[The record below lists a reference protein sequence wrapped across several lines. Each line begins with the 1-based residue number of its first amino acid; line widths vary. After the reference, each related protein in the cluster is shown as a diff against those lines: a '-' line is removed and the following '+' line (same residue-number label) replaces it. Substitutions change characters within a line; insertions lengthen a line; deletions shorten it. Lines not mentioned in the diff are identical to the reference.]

1 MGTDGANG
9 SQTARR
15 QGKVAR
21 LIDDYGLDGLGD
33 ELEEF
38 WTAEGDERKSLR
50 DLADYVNLR
59 LLEASMSTAGMQ
71 PVQGEAENIYE
82 ILAGEEASDADRI
95 RVRRRLEREGI
106 DVDSLTQDFL
116 TYQAVRTYLT
126 QDRNVEYDETT
137 DSQKENG
144 KSTVQRLRG
153 RTSTVTASRIEH
165 LRNTD
170 ELELGEFQV
179 MVDVQVLCED
189 CGKRYEFGELL
200 ENGGCDCQTDTE
212 S

>member
-15 QGKVAR
+15 QGKVVR

-189 CGKRYEFGELL
+189 CGKRYAFGELL